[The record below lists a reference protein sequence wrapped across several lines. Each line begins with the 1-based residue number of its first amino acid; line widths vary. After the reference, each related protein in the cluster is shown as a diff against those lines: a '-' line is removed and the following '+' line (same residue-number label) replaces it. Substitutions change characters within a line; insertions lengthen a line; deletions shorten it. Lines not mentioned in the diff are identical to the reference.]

1 MCLLPGL
8 QVSIVTVCVWV
19 VVSDVTMRSGLHHGS
34 SRGVLAIHHV
44 AHPCRVRAGVS
55 AGACKIWPC
64 VG

>member
-8 QVSIVTVCVWV
+8 QVSVVTVRVGIV
-19 VVSDVTMRSGLHHGS
+19 VAHITMRPGLHHGC
-34 SRGVLAIHHV
+34 RRCVLPIHHV
-44 AHPCRVRAGVS
+44 AHPRGVGAGVS